1 MTVSNTPGHPPAPF
15 LKAAFAHTRMAMIA
29 TDPYQA
35 DNPIVFANDAFLHLT
50 GYGLD
55 EVVGKNCRFLQGP
68 DTDQE
73 VVEKIRAS
81 IAEQTFGYFEL
92 LNYKKDGTPFW
103 NALHISPVYDDDGKL
118 THFFGSQWDI
128 TVQREAVDALTG
140 DVRLTDHRLQE
151 AIDRTRELEFALNQ
165 ANDSVLMTEYAP
177 LEKPGPRI
185 TWVSKGFER
194 MTGYAAN
201 EVVGKTPRILQGPLT
216 DRKALAALKESLVAG
231 QGHEHTR
238 TVNYKKDGTPFYVEW
253 SVSPTFNESG
263 EPNAWLAVQRDVTAT
278 VAAEEERE
286 RLIRELD
293 HRVRNLFSTVQVIT
307 RGAGDGDGT
316 AEGLRSRLLYQLQ
329 ALASAH
335 DLVFR
340 DASQQAPMAAVVDAV
355 LEPFDPDRTLIVRE
369 GSESRF
375 AGKQAVNAA
384 IILYELARLS
394 SERGALHAKKPC
406 KLSWALDGDELQMT
420 WAEPAELPDPRQ
432 FGFGLVRTFVHSSK
446 WDQAG
451 IEEIAGGFVVRLG
464 LRAS

>member
-1 MTVSNTPGHPPAPF
+1 
-15 LKAAFAHTRMAMIA
+15 MIA
-29 TDPYQA
+29 TDPHQA
-35 DNPIVFANDAFLHLT
+35 DNPIVFVNNAFLNLT

-68 DTDQE
+68 DTDPE
-73 VVEKIRAS
+73 TVEKIRTA
-81 IAEQTFGYFEL
+81 IDEETFGYFEI

-103 NALHISPVYDDDGKL
+103 NALHVSPVYGEDGKL

-128 TVQREAVDALTG
+128 TVQREAVDALSG

-177 LEKPGPRI
+177 LEEPGPRI

-194 MTGYAAN
+194 MTGYAPDD
-201 EVVGKTPRILQGPLT
+201 VIGKTPRILQGPLT

-231 QGHEHTR
+231 KGHEHTR
-238 TVNYKKDGTPFYVEW
+238 TVNYKKDGTPFVVEW
-253 SVSPTFNESG
+253 SVSPTFNERG
-263 EPNAWLAVQRDVTAT
+263 EPTSWLAVQRDVSAT

-355 LEPFDPDRTLIVRE
+355 LEPFDPDRTMIVRE
-369 GSESRF
+369 GSDG
-375 AGKQAVNAA
+375 ACAAKQAVNAA
-384 IILYELARLS
+384 IILYELALLS
-394 SERGALHAKKPC
+394 SERGALQAKKPS
-406 KLSWALDGDELQMT
+406 KLSWEVAGDELRIT

-432 FGFGLVRTFVHSSK
+432 FGFGLVRTFVQSSK
-446 WDQAG
+446 WEDAG
-451 IEEIAGGFVVRLG
+451 VEEVAGGFVVQLG
-464 LRAS
+464 LKAS